1 MKKTTFNKWLKVSI
15 LLSLFIFLA
24 ACGNVNQPITS
35 ESTGIWDGI
44 TLLNLSRFIIWLS
57 NLFGGSYA
65 IGIIIFTVLTRLLLL
80 PLNIMQMK
88 SQRQMMEIQPEIEA
102 LKAKYPNK
110 DKASVEALQ
119 MEQQAL
125 MEERGVNQLAGC
137 LPLLIQLPILMI
149 LYQTI
154 SRTEIIRQG
163 DFLWMNLGQAD
174 PFFVLPILAAVFTF
188 WSSYLS
194 MKANPV
200 QNITSKSMIYFMPI
214 MILFIS
220 LGLPSAVTLYWVLS
234 NAISVITTYVFNN
247 PYKIIEEREAKQVAE
262 KEKQRQLR
270 KALKRA
276 QKRR

>member
-44 TLLNLSRFIIWLS
+44 ILLNLSRFIIWLS

>member
-1 MKKTTFNKWLKVSI
+1 MKKINISKWLKVTI

-24 ACGNVNQPITS
+24 ACGDINQPITS
-35 ESTGIWDGI
+35 ESSGIWDGLI
-44 TLLNLSRFIIWLS
+44 LFNLSRFIIWLS

-65 IGIIIFTVLTRLLLL
+65 IGIIIFTLLTRLLLL

-137 LPLLIQLPILMI
+137 LPVLIQLPILML
-149 LYQTI
+149 LYQAI
-154 SRTEIIRQG
+154 SRTEVIRQG

-174 PFFVLPILAAVFTF
+174 PFFVLPILAAIFTF
-188 WSSYLS
+188 WNSYLS

-200 QNITSKSMIYFMPI
+200 QNATTKSMMYFMPV

-220 LGLPSAVTLYWVLS
+220 LGLPSAVTLYWVVS
-234 NAISVITTYVFNN
+234 NAISVLTTFVFNN
-247 PYKIIEEREAKQVAE
+247 PYKIIEEREAKEAAE
-262 KEKQRQLR
+262 KEKQRELR
-270 KALKRA
+270 RALKRA
-276 QKRR
+276 KKRR